1 MESVLG
7 NCLECNSGLAIA
19 SHPPRNEL
27 DISMDDWKPSTLGVS
42 MSDDRCCGSGTCI
55 INAQGECWCGQKW
68 DGEKM
73 CQPYFVNESGVKIN
87 SVTGKPIQDH
97 PTD

>member
-1 MESVLG
+1 M
-7 NCLECNSGLAIA
+7 
-19 SHPPRNEL
+19 
-27 DISMDDWKPSTLGVS
+27 K
-42 MSDDRCCGSGTCI
+42 DDRCCGSGTCI
-55 INAQGECWCGQKW
+55 INAEGECWCGQKW

-97 PTD
+97 PTDQIRQEKWLRKSEQVR

>member
-1 MESVLG
+1 M
-7 NCLECNSGLAIA
+7 N
-19 SHPPRNEL
+19 
-27 DISMDDWKPSTLGVS
+27 
-42 MSDDRCCGSGTCI
+42 DDRCCGSGTCI
-55 INAQGECWCGQKW
+55 NNAEGECWCGQKW

-73 CQPYFVNESGVKIN
+73 CRPCFVDESGAKIN